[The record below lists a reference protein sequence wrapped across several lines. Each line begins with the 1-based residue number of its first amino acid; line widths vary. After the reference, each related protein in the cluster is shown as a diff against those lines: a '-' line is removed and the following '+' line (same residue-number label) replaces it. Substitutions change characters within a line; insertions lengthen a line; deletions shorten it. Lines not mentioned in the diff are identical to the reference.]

1 MLAPFAAPPKAHQ
14 SWGEFAATLGD
25 RLFDDAQ
32 YFIINVLP
40 KLIIILFLA
49 WVLTRVLIVFTE
61 RMVRVAERHSG
72 GPGHVS
78 QARTLSSVVKAT
90 GLGIIGFLAV
100 LQVLP
105 MLGFNLAP
113 LLTSAGVA
121 GVAIGLAAQTIVKD
135 CLNGM
140 LILLEN
146 QYNVG
151 DSIKIAGFTGQVEAM
166 TLRKTSLRDGD
177 GTLYIIPNSQIT
189 SVANLTR
196 NYSAPVLN
204 VAVDYGADPDKV
216 IALLTEVAMGVRNDP
231 KFESDFLADPSVLGV
246 DAVKGSQ
253 IIYPISLKTEANQQ
267 WGALRELQRR
277 IRVALVEHQ
286 MLPGDPY
293 RVFHLGEE
301 GTLAPASGELHHE
314 PNSHHPDPTA
324 AKPVEINPFT
334 GEGA

>member
-1 MLAPFAAPPKAHQ
+1 MLALFAAAPKVHE
-14 SWGEFAATLGD
+14 SWGDFAGALGD

-32 YFIINVLP
+32 YFIVNVLP
-40 KLIIILFLA
+40 KLAIILVLA
-49 WVLTRVLIVFTE
+49 WVLSRVLSIFTE
-61 RMVRVAERHSG
+61 RMVRVAERHAG

-90 GLGIIGFLAV
+90 GIGVIGFLAV

-140 LILLEN
+140 LILLED

-151 DSIKIAGFTGQVEAM
+151 DWIKIAGFTGQVEAM

-196 NYSAPVLN
+196 NFSAPVLN
-204 VAVDYGADPDKV
+204 VAVDYGADPDQV
-216 IALLTEVAMGVRNDP
+216 IALLTEVSMGVRNDP
-231 KFESDFLADPSVLGV
+231 KFKDAFLADPAVLGV

-253 IIYPISLKTEANQQ
+253 IIYPIVLKTGANQQ
-267 WGALRELQRR
+267 WGPLRELQRR
-277 IRVALVEHQ
+277 IRIALIEHQ
-286 MLPGDPY
+286 LLPGDPY
-293 RVFHLGEE
+293 RVFHLNDEA
-301 GTLAPASGELHHE
+301 TQAPSSGELHHE
-314 PNSHHPDPTA
+314 SNSHHPDPTA
-324 AKPVEINPFT
+324 AKPIEVNPFT

>member
-1 MLAPFAAPPKAHQ
+1 MLALFAAAPKAHQ
-14 SWGEFAATLGD
+14 SWGDFAASLGD

-40 KLIIILFLA
+40 KLVIIFVLA
-49 WVLTRVLIVFTE
+49 WILTRILTVFTE

-72 GPGHVS
+72 GSGHVS

-140 LILLEN
+140 LILLED

-151 DSIKIAGFTGQVEAM
+151 DWIKIAGFTGQVEAM

-196 NYSAPVLN
+196 NYSAPVLS
-204 VAVDYGADPDKV
+204 VALDYGADPDKV
-216 IALLTEVAMGVRNDP
+216 IALLTEVSMSVRNDP
-231 KFESDFLADPSVLGV
+231 KFKDAFLSDPSVLGV

-253 IIYPISLKTEANQQ
+253 IIYPIALKTGANQQ
-267 WGALRELQRR
+267 WGPLRELQRR
-277 IRVALVEHQ
+277 IRLALVEHDL
-286 MLPGDPY
+286 LPGDPY
-293 RVFHLGEE
+293 RVFHYDQPA
-301 GTLAPASGELHHE
+301 TQAPSSGELHHE

-324 AKPVEINPFT
+324 ARPIEVNPFT